1 MKKLSI
7 AYLLIS
13 CIFILGC
20 EGLFQ
25 GYNKKDNKVYYK
37 HLSETTGTGEIL
49 VDDAD
54 YKSFKKLKDFRFG
67 KDKNWVFFNGQILKG
82 ADSES
87 FILLKEY
94 TSFGFYQYAKDKNS
108 VFVNGN
114 SLAGADPTTFEP
126 ININYSKDTK
136 NIYFL
141 GERFTSNSQSFEL
154 IDQYYSMDKND
165 IYLNGVPLKVCS
177 FKDFEFVFENSTN
190 NEDVWIENAS
200 DRWARDG
207 CHYYFGAIKI
217 PSEDYKNI
225 KVFKGSMG
233 IVKDSKSVFYKERN
247 ILFNPEGEKIL
258 DTIDIE
264 TFTCE
269 RFLKCKDKFGPIN
282 VFCGRT
288 TCDGK
293 PITD

>member
-7 AYLLIS
+7 SYLLIS
-13 CIFILGC
+13 SILILGC

-25 GYNKKDNKVYYK
+25 GYSKKESKIYYK
-37 HLSETTGTGEIL
+37 RLSETTGTSEIV

-54 YKSFKKLKDFRFG
+54 YQSFKKLKDFRFG
-67 KDKNWVFFNGQILKG
+67 KDKNWVFFNGQILRG

-87 FILLKEY
+87 FILLQEY
-94 TSFGFYQYAKDKNS
+94 ASFGFYQYAKDKNS

-114 SLAGADPTTFEP
+114 PLAGADPTTFEA
-126 ININYSKDTK
+126 INMDYSKDSKST
-136 NIYFL
+136 YFL
-141 GERFTSNSQSFEL
+141 GERFTSNNGDFEL
-154 IDQYYSMDKND
+154 IDQYYSKNSND
-165 IYLNGVPLKVCS
+165 VFLNGKPLQVCS
-177 FKDFEFVFENSTN
+177 VNDFEFVFENSSQG
-190 NEDVWIENAS
+190 EEVWIENVS

-217 PSEDYKNI
+217 PSEDFKNI

-233 IVKDSKSVFYKERN
+233 ISKDSKSVYHKERN

-269 RFLKCKDKFGPIN
+269 KFLKCKDKFGLIN

-288 TCDGK
+288 TCDGG
-293 PITD
+293 PIPD

>member
-7 AYLLIS
+7 SYLLIS
-13 CIFILGC
+13 SIFISGC

-25 GYNKKDNKVYYK
+25 GYSEKESKIYYK
-37 HLSETTGTGEIL
+37 RLSETTGTREIV

-67 KDKNWVFFNGQILKG
+67 KDKNWVFFNGQILRG

-87 FILLKEY
+87 FILLQEY
-94 TSFGFYQYAKDKNS
+94 ASFGFYQYAKDKNS

-114 SLAGADPTTFEP
+114 PLAGADPTTFEP
-126 ININYSKDTK
+126 INMDYSKDSK
-136 NIYFL
+136 SIYFL
-141 GERFTSNSQSFEL
+141 GERFTSNNGDFEL
-154 IDQYYSMDKND
+154 IDQYYSKNSND
-165 IYLNGVPLKVCS
+165 VFLNGKPLQVCS
-177 FKDFEFVFENSTN
+177 VNDFEFVFENSSQG
-190 NEDVWIENAS
+190 EEVWIENVS

-217 PSEDYKNI
+217 PSEDFKNI

-233 IVKDSKSVFYKERN
+233 ISKDSKSVYHKERN

-269 RFLKCKDKFGPIN
+269 KFLKCKDKFGLIN

-288 TCDGK
+288 TCDGG
-293 PITD
+293 PIPD

>member
-7 AYLLIS
+7 SYLLIS
-13 CIFILGC
+13 SILILGC

-25 GYNKKDNKVYYK
+25 GYSKKESKIYYK
-37 HLSETTGTGEIL
+37 RLSETTGTREIV

-54 YKSFKKLKDFRFG
+54 YKSFKNLKDFRFG
-67 KDKNWVFFNGQILKG
+67 KDKNWVFFNGQILTG

-87 FILLKEY
+87 FILLQEY
-94 TSFGFYQYAKDKNS
+94 ASFGFYQYAKDKNS

-114 SLAGADPTTFEP
+114 PLAGADPTTFEP
-126 ININYSKDTK
+126 INMDYSKDSK
-136 NIYFL
+136 SIYFL
-141 GERFTSNSQSFEL
+141 GERFTSNNGDFEL
-154 IDQYYSMDKND
+154 IDQYYSKNSND
-165 IYLNGVPLKVCS
+165 VFLNGKPLKVCS
-177 FKDFEFVFENSTN
+177 VNDFEFVFENSSQG
-190 NEDVWIENAS
+190 EEVWIENVS

-217 PSEDYKNI
+217 PSEDFKNI

-233 IVKDSKSVFYKERN
+233 ISKDSKSVYHKGRN

-269 RFLKCKDKFGPIN
+269 KFLKCKDKFGLIN

-288 TCDGK
+288 TCDGG
-293 PITD
+293 PIPD